1 MFGHSRKGAAM
12 TRTRRVGIAIGLKAG
27 AVLAAGAGALVM
39 AAAAG
44 AEPPPNCTA
53 ADIAGVAGSVTI
65 TTSGYLF
72 THPDVNAFFSG
83 LEGLPEDQV
92 REQARSYLEAN
103 PQVAAELRG
112 IRQPLNDVR
121 ARCNVTLPIQQD
133 ALG

>member
-1 MFGHSRKGAAM
+1 MRHA
-12 TRTRRVGIAIGLKAG
+12 RVFGIAGLAALVVG
-27 AVLAAGAGALVM
+27 AVAFAQSTVAPLPDAPEV
-39 AAAAG
+39 
-44 AEPPPNCTA
+44 ETA
-53 ADIAGVAGSVTI
+53 D
-65 TTSGYLF
+65 LD